1 MLDKGGSPEGDK
13 LNRKT
18 MDPNL
23 ITETVKE
30 LGNVEAQTGILT
42 EVVRQAGNTDAARL
56 IAKGLC
62 TLTMGGSG
70 IGEGYLIG
78 KAFEAMGRNP
88 EMSSSLFSKMIIGV
102 AMAESTAIYAFV
114 AFFIV

>member
-1 MLDKGGSPEGDK
+1 ME
-13 LNRKT
+13 
-18 MDPNL
+18 
-23 ITETVKE
+23 IE
-30 LGNVEAQTGILT
+30 
-42 EVVRQAGNTDAARL
+42 AARL

-78 KAFEAMGRNP
+78 KALEAIGRNP
-88 EMSSSLFSKMIIGV
+88 KMEGSIFTKMIIGV